1 MQVTLTSHAEEL
13 LRAALARNPSQSP
26 AEILERAL
34 AERIERETASTLAKP
49 RRTSEEFHAW
59 VDQFAAYSDRIP
71 SMPGETFPRD
81 MIYRD
86 EN

>member
-13 LRAALARNPSQSP
+13 LRTALARNPGQSP

-34 AERIERETASTLAKP
+34 AERIEREAASTPARPK
-49 RRTSEEFHAW
+49 RTGAQFHAW
-59 VDQFAAYSDRIP
+59 VDQFAVYSDRIP
-71 SMPGETFPRD
+71 SMPGETFSRD